1 MEKQVTGE
9 VLSLQ
14 QFSTFANC
22 MKKEPTD
29 VIDVKKLIDIIIS
42 DRYKQAMELIR
53 KSLAARALPPI
64 EEILEDEWL
73 DNLRDTPSFAQFLNA
88 LEAKLQAREQ

>member
-1 MEKQVTGE
+1 
-9 VLSLQ
+9 
-14 QFSTFANC
+14 
-22 MKKEPTD
+22 
-29 VIDVKKLIDIIIS
+29 
-42 DRYKQAMELIR
+42 MELIR